1 MLDVRDLGAGRA
13 LVDDV
18 VAGEGGRDLF
28 FANAGISMG
37 GVTHE
42 LTAAHWDR
50 IIDVN
55 LRGAVNAVLAA
66 YPVMRARGSGH
77 LVLTA
82 SGAGLA
88 APPFVVPYATTKHA
102 VVGLGTGLWPEAAL
116 HGVKVSVLCPGAV
129 ETPILD
135 RGPGAGPPQTSTIT
149 ARQYMATIRQRP
161 PGRSPVGRVPGAT
174 GEVAD
179 RG

>member
-1 MLDVRDLGAGRA
+1 MPGGHWF
-13 LVDDV
+13 DDV
-18 VAGEGGRDLF
+18 VAGEGGLDLF

-116 HGVKVSVLCPGAV
+116 PPARSTGSPG
-129 ETPILD
+129 P
-135 RGPGAGPPQTSTIT
+135 
-149 ARQYMATIRQRP
+149 RP